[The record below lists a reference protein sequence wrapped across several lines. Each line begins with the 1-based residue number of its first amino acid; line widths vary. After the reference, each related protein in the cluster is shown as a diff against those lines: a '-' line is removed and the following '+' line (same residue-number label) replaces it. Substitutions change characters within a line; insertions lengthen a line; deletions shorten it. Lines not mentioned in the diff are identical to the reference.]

1 MRLILYDYW
10 LVDGI
15 SAESFQCV
23 YEHINNKTV
32 VSITLTICMK
42 VIRENH
48 LKYGMIYDYDY
59 DLYTVDEAIVMP
71 IYICNRWLLCP
82 VLGRYWKKS

>member
-48 LKYGMIYDYDY
+48 LKDGMIY
-59 DLYTVDEAIVMP
+59 LF
-71 IYICNRWLLCP
+71 
-82 VLGRYWKKS
+82 